1 VGSLL
6 LFILAIL
13 LVIVLFVFSIIRR
26 FLRGFFSIFRGDVG
40 GTKGRNDNSV
50 SGENYDVVQS
60 EEGAVRMRKFKT
72 LAEDSEYE
80 ECVIE
85 E

>member
-1 VGSLL
+1 MGSLL
-6 LFILAIL
+6 LFVLIIL
-13 LVIVLFVFSIIRR
+13 LLIVVFVFAIIRR
-26 FLRGFFSIFRGDVG
+26 FLRGFFSIFRGDSG
-40 GTKGRNDNSV
+40 AKERNENSV

-80 ECVIE
+80 ECVTE
-85 E
+85 K